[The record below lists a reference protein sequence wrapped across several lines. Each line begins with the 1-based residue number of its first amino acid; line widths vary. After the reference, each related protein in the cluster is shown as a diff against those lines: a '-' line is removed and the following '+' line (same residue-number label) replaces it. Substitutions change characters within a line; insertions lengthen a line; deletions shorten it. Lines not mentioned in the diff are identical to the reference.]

1 MSIYENLPKA
11 LFLQKCKCRVSIDF
25 IFVKKVIIMEACWK
39 RTLQLSIIFYEKSI
53 AIVGD
58 MFSHKR
64 LSFLDTCNFIINLN
78 KPDI

>member
-1 MSIYENLPKA
+1 
-11 LFLQKCKCRVSIDF
+11 
-25 IFVKKVIIMEACWK
+25 MEACWK

-64 LSFLDTCNFIINLN
+64 LSFLDACNFIINLN